1 MNKTLCVM
9 VVLLGGALALSFGS
23 ASTPIAGP
31 TSPVI
36 IVKRRLVNQTAPIP
50 TTTIFAPAHDGVYR
64 LSAYATIT
72 QADPNSQSYW
82 IWNPTWTDDA
92 GSANCNGQCYIGAGN
107 TPGQFQLQL
116 GLQLGVVMTIEAKA
130 GTPIA
135 YSVYQQGSPDNSA
148 YSLYYVLEQIE

>member
-1 MNKTLCVM
+1 MKKALCV
-9 VVLLGGALALSFGS
+9 VGLLLGCALALSLGN
-23 ASTPIAGP
+23 ASTPPAVVA
-31 TSPVI
+31 SPVI
-36 IVKRRLVNQTAPIP
+36 VARGKLVNQTAPIP
-50 TTTIFAPAHDGVYR
+50 TTTIVTPAHDGVYR

-72 QADPNSQSYW
+72 QADSSSQSYW

-92 GSANCNGQCYIGAGN
+92 GPANCNGQCYIGAGN

-148 YSLYYVLEQIE
+148 YSLYYVVERIE